1 MKSLFNVLFL
11 LLPTVLLV
19 SCASNET
26 ITDVGS
32 NPVGDIEEGFMTQEP
47 RTFREDKYKPNEFF
61 FKHCDQQFSESFY
74 SKTAYFCNER

>member
-1 MKSLFNVLFL
+1 MKSLLVVSFL
-11 LLPTVLLV
+11 LLSVTLLG

-47 RTFREDKYKPNEFF
+47 RTVRERKFKTNEFF
-61 FKHCDQQFSESFY
+61 FKQCEQQFSESFY